1 MYLLLLIFF
10 VLLVTDI
17 FRLLK
22 RIIGIN
28 LNIESYEICN
38 LQR

>member
-10 VLLVTDI
+10 VLLVSDF
-17 FRLLK
+17 FRLTE
-22 RIIGIN
+22 IVFGIN
-28 LNIESYEICN
+28 LNSLLYEICN